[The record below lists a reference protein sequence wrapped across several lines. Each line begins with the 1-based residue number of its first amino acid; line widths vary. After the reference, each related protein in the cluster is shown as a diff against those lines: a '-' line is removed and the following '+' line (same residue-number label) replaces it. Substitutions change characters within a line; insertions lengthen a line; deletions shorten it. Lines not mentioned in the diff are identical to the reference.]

1 MKPESLRVTA
11 AEASP
16 TRVAMMV
23 DQRSI
28 MIKRK
33 WYVALKK
40 WVGMN
45 GKCEL
50 VKPRTSQVSQEASMP
65 RLEQGEA
72 FYIVQQRQVGR
83 R

>member
-1 MKPESLRVTA
+1 MKPESLGITA

-28 MIKRK
+28 IIVRK

-40 WVGMN
+40 RVGMK
-45 GKCEL
+45 GKCKTVE
-50 VKPRTSQVSQEASMP
+50 PRASQVSQEA
-65 RLEQGEA
+65 
-72 FYIVQQRQVGR
+72 
-83 R
+83 